1 MSGKVVSIYIS
12 RQAGEAMQALDS
24 VRALPGEGLEGDR
37 YHQKQGTYSEA
48 PGGGR
53 QVTLIEVEA
62 LDAMEAERGIRLE
75 AGETRRNIVT
85 RGVQLNALVGAEFKV
100 GQVRLRGVRL
110 CEPCSY
116 LEGMTQPGVLEG
128 LVHRGGLRADILT
141 EGVIQV
147 GDAILISR

>member
-12 RQAGEAMQALDS
+12 RQAGEATQALDS

-37 YHQKQGTYSEA
+37 YHQKQGSYSA
-48 PGGGR
+48 TPGGGR
-53 QVTLIEVEA
+53 QATLIEAEA
-62 LDAMEAERGIRLE
+62 LEALEAERGIRLHP
-75 AGETRRNIVT
+75 GETRRNIVT
-85 RGVQLNALVGAEFKV
+85 RGVQLNALVGVEFQV

-128 LVHRGGLRADILT
+128 LVHRGGLRADILS
-141 EGVIQV
+141 EGMIRV
-147 GDAILISR
+147 GDEVKE